1 VVDNITDVVLSAA
14 NGSRKYT
21 RIEGEGK
28 LSVLLT
34 FVTCLY

>member
-1 VVDNITDVVLSAA
+1 VADNVTDVVLPAA
-14 NGSRKYT
+14 DGTRKYT

-28 LSVLLT
+28 LSVLLI